1 MSEAQQPLQ
10 DTPVVAP
17 ATTEPVAPTTTAAE
31 ATTDPVRNQE
41 SSALAPESRPE
52 LNDGTIA
59 SAPTA
64 ANLTPVSKEEK
75 VGKGEVAIT
84 SQPINEG
91 VLNYKA
97 PGLK

>member
-52 LNDGTIA
+52 LNDGT
-59 SAPTA
+59 PTA

-75 VGKGEVAIT
+75 IGKGEVAVT